1 MKKGFSRREV
11 LRSAGLTA
19 SFLVFQRSLSLA
31 KGVSSRKDSYIFALR
46 GDGAVVVI
54 DPASD
59 EIVAK
64 ISTEGKGGTL
74 GSITP
79 KGDIL
84 FVANNAPGQR
94 IVSVI
99 DTQKLQLI
107 KNLETGN
114 RPKHPVVSPKGDLVA
129 VNHSG
134 VDDGKIRIA
143 FISTKEAQ
151 LIKTVELPV
160 NNLEH
165 KGDFSMHG
173 SFSPDGSFYAIG
185 NYADNE
191 FYLISTKDF
200 KILSST
206 KVEGNPHYFDFKG
219 KELWVTVEYGEPKI
233 SESRPLVYIYNISNP
248 AKPQHKNTLKVEI
261 DSSEIAELTR
271 IEGHHG
277 NFTNDGK
284 CFLVCNRGAS
294 PFEGITIEVY
304 DAKSKKLIK
313 RISSKVKGVGHAY
326 ITPDNRFAVIT
337 QYGDSK
343 LEIISLKNFESI
355 GIIDTGLGK
364 HMGHVV
370 FSRDGKK
377 MYVSNRVADSVFV
390 IDTHRWEIIKRI
402 ITGDSGQAQG
412 QVVKDFY
419 AVFERVRNPLLK

>member
-1 MKKGFSRREV
+1 MKKGVSRREV
-11 LRSAGLTA
+11 LKSAGLAA
-19 SFLVFQRSLSLA
+19 SFLVFQKSFSLA
-31 KGVSSRKDSYIFALR
+31 KGVSSQEDSYVFALR

-79 KGDIL
+79 NGDLL

-94 IVSVI
+94 MVSVI
-99 DTQKLQLI
+99 DTKKLHLI

-134 VDDGKIRIA
+134 IDEGKIRIA
-143 FISTKEAQ
+143 FISTKGVE
-151 LIKTVELPV
+151 LTKIVELPV
-160 NNLEH
+160 NNLDH

-173 SFSPDGSFYAIG
+173 SFSPDGSLYVIG

-200 KILSST
+200 KIISSI
-206 KVEGNPHYFDFKG
+206 KVEGNPHYFDFKE
-219 KELWVTVEYGEPKI
+219 KELWVTVEYGEPKN
-233 SESRPLVYIYNISNP
+233 SGARPLVYIYNISDP
-248 AKPQHKNTLKVEI
+248 FKPHLKNILKVEL
-261 DSSEIAELTR
+261 DSSELAELTR

-277 NFTNDGK
+277 NFTNNGK

-294 PFEGITIEVY
+294 PFEGITVEVY
-304 DAKSKKLIK
+304 DAKSKKLVK
-313 RISSKVKGVGHAY
+313 RILSKVKGVGHAY
-326 ITPDNRFAVIT
+326 ISPDNRFAVIT

-370 FSRDGKK
+370 FTKDGKK
-377 MYVSNRVADSVFV
+377 MYASNRVADSVFV
-390 IDTHRWEIIKRI
+390 IDTNRWEIIKRI

-419 AVFERVRNPLLK
+419 GVFERIRNPYLG